1 MQEKTLQKRLLLIFF
16 IFFITWSL
24 YAKEMDLYK
33 NYDSDEEFSTLTLK
47 EQYTSYINSF
57 IDKGLILEQP
67 MRWARLMV
75 KQYERDVLPYLNKSI
90 TDFEYENYNTDNLIV
105 CIDYVIYELRE
116 SNLLTESELQL
127 YQMIFAS
134 KLETYVAKYKIINKI
149 IIRNFGYLTYDTFIT
164 GENTIFPPRITP
176 EGLKEYY
183 EAKLGI
189 TVEIAEELK

>member
-1 MQEKTLQKRLLLIFF
+1 MQEKTLQKKLLLIFF

-33 NYDSDEEFSTLTLK
+33 NYDGDEEFSTLTLK

-75 KQYERDVLPYLNKSI
+75 KQYGRDVLPYLNKSI

-105 CIDYVIYELRE
+105 CIDYVIYELKQYD
-116 SNLLTESELQL
+116 LLTQSELQL

-176 EGLKEYY
+176 ESLKEYY

>member
-16 IFFITWSL
+16 ILFITWSL
-24 YAKEMDLYK
+24 YAKEMDLYR
-33 NYDSDEEFSTLTLK
+33 NNDSDEEFLTLTLE
-47 EQYTSYINSF
+47 EQYRSYINSF
-57 IDKGLILEQP
+57 IDKGILLEQP
-67 MRWARLMV
+67 MSLAYMMV
-75 KQYERDVLPYLNKSI
+75 DQHGRDILPYLNNSI

-105 CIDYVIYELRE
+105 CIDYVIYALRE

-134 KLETYVAKYKIINKI
+134 KLETYVAKHKVIDGIV
-149 IIRNFGYLTYDTFIT
+149 FGYLTYDTFII

-176 EGLKEYY
+176 ESLKEYY
-183 EAKLGI
+183 ETKLGI

>member
-1 MQEKTLQKRLLLIFF
+1 MQEKTLYKKLLLIFF
-16 IFFITWSL
+16 IFFITWSP

-33 NYDSDEEFSTLTLK
+33 NYDSDEEFSTLTLE

-67 MRWARLMV
+67 MSWAYIMV
-75 KQYERDVLPYLNKSI
+75 DQHGRDILPYLNNSI
-90 TDFEYENYNTDNLIV
+90 TDFEYENYNTNNLIV
-105 CIDYVIYELRE
+105 CIDYVIYALRE

-134 KLETYVAKYKIINKI
+134 KLETYVAKHKIINKI
-149 IIRNFGYLTYDTFIT
+149 IIRNFGYLTYDTFIKD
-164 GENTIFPPRITP
+164 ENTIFPPSITP
-176 EGLKEYY
+176 ESLKEYY
-183 EAKLGI
+183 ETKLGI

>member
-1 MQEKTLQKRLLLIFF
+1 MRFRQKRLIIGIMVLFLALQVF
-16 IFFITWSL
+16 S
-24 YAKEMDLYK
+24 KEMDLYK
-33 NYDSDEEFSTLTLK
+33 NYDGDEEFSTLTLK

-75 KQYERDVLPYLNKSI
+75 KRYGRDILPYLNKSI

-105 CIDYVIYELRE
+105 CIDYVIYELKQYD
-116 SNLLTESELQL
+116 LLTQSELQL

-164 GENTIFPPRITP
+164 GENTIYPPRITP
-176 EGLKEYY
+176 ESLKEYY

-189 TVEIAEELK
+189 TVEIAEKLK

>member
-33 NYDSDEEFSTLTLK
+33 NYDGDEEFSTLTLK

-57 IDKGLILEQP
+57 IDKGLIKEQP
-67 MRWARLMV
+67 MKWAFRMV
-75 KQYERDVLPYLNKSI
+75 RQYKRDILPYLNNSI

-105 CIDYVIYELRE
+105 CIDYVIYALRE
-116 SNLLTESELQL
+116 SKLLTESELQL

-134 KLETYVAKYKIINKI
+134 KLETYVAKHKVINEI
-149 IIRNFGYLTYDTFIT
+149 VIDNFGYLTYDTFIT

-176 EGLKEYY
+176 ESLKEYY

>member
-33 NYDSDEEFSTLTLK
+33 NYDGDEEFSTLTLK

-57 IDKGLILEQP
+57 IDKGLIKEQP
-67 MRWARLMV
+67 MKWAFRMV
-75 KQYERDVLPYLNKSI
+75 RQYKRDILPYLNNSI

-105 CIDYVIYELRE
+105 CIDYVIYALRE

-149 IIRNFGYLTYDTFIT
+149 IIRNFGYLTYDTLI
-164 GENTIFPPRITP
+164 IQKQL
-176 EGLKEYY
+176 LK
-183 EAKLGI
+183 LSQ
-189 TVEIAEELK
+189 

>member
-33 NYDSDEEFSTLTLK
+33 NYDGDEEFSTLTLK

-75 KQYERDVLPYLNKSI
+75 KQYGRDVLPYLNKSI

-105 CIDYVIYELRE
+105 CIDYVIYALEE
-116 SNLLTESELQL
+116 ENLLTPLELQL
-127 YQMIFAS
+127 YQMIFSS
-134 KLETYVAKYKIINKI
+134 KLETYVAKHKIIDEI
-149 IIRNFGYLTYDTFIT
+149 VIDNFGYLTYDTFIT
-164 GENTIFPPRITP
+164 GENTIFPPRSTP
-176 EGLKEYY
+176 ESLKEYY

>member
-33 NYDSDEEFSTLTLK
+33 NYDGDEEFSTLTLE

-57 IDKGLILEQP
+57 AHRTFVLEQP
-67 MRWARLMV
+67 MNWALRMID
-75 KQYERDVLPYLNKSI
+75 QYGREILPYLNNSI
-90 TDFEYENYNTDNLIV
+90 INFSFDIRKKNFLFL
-105 CIDYVIYELRE
+105 CIDYVIYELKQYE
-116 SNLLTESELQL
+116 LLTPSELQL

-134 KLETYVAKYKIINKI
+134 KLETYVAKHKIIDEI
-149 IIRNFGYLTYDTFIT
+149 VIDNFGYLTYDTFIKD
-164 GENTIFPPRITP
+164 ENTIFPPSITP
-176 EGLKEYY
+176 ESLKEYY

-189 TVEIAEELK
+189 SVEIAEELK

>member
-1 MQEKTLQKRLLLIFF
+1 MRLKIFFLGLVTLLLV
-16 IFFITWSL
+16 TQA

-33 NYDSDEEFSTLTLK
+33 NYDGDEEFSTLTLK

-75 KQYERDVLPYLNKSI
+75 KQYGRDVLPYLNKSI
-90 TDFEYENYNTDNLIV
+90 IDFEYENYNTDNLIV
-105 CIDYVIYELRE
+105 CIDYVIYELKQYD
-116 SNLLTESELQL
+116 LLTQSELQL

-176 EGLKEYY
+176 ESLKEYY

-189 TVEIAEELK
+189 TVEIAEELNKTL

>member
-1 MQEKTLQKRLLLIFF
+1 MVLFLA
-16 IFFITWSL
+16 SL
-24 YAKEMDLYK
+24 CFSKEMDLFCNDNGAK
-33 NYDSDEEFSTLTLK
+33 EFSTLTLE

-75 KQYERDVLPYLNKSI
+75 KQYGRDVLPYLNKSI

-105 CIDYVIYELRE
+105 CIDYVIYELKQYD
-116 SNLLTESELQL
+116 LLTQSELQL